1 MTFLG
6 AKLPCRPLRFRFTVF
21 LTSLFQ
27 PCCIAGVAV
36 VNLPKNATLFP
47 ALVFF
52 GDSIVD
58 TGNNNYIKTI
68 AKANFPPY
76 GKDFVG
82 GIPTGR
88 FSDGKILSDL
98 FAEELGIKPVLPPFL
113 DPSLQ
118 DQDLLTG
125 VSFASANTGYDPL
138 TARLSCVLSFSDQFE
153 LFKDYISKLKK
164 IAGDEKSSAI
174 LRESLIGVIA
184 GNNDIAITYFNT
196 PLRKFQH
203 DVPSYTDLLV
213 SYASTFVQDL
223 YRLGARNIGVFS
235 SLPLGCMPLE
245 RTIGGG
251 LERKCAEKYNEAAQL
266 FNNKLSAEIASLD
279 AKLTEAKIV
288 YVDIYNP
295 ILDITLNPQKYGF
308 KIADKGC
315 CGITGKVEVS
325 FLCKCACSNVDD
337 YVYWDSV
344 HPTEKTYKILVHRI
358 LEEYYFNLTT

>member
-1 MTFLG
+1 MTFLR
-6 AKLPCRPLRFRFTVF
+6 AKLPCRPSYFRFTVF
-21 LTSLFQ
+21 LASLFLS
-27 PCCIAGVAV
+27 CSIARVAV
-36 VNLPKNATLFP
+36 VKLPKNATLFP

-76 GKDFVG
+76 GKDFIG

-125 VSFASANTGYDPL
+125 VSFA
-138 TARLSCVLSFSDQFE
+138 
-153 LFKDYISKLKK
+153 FKEYVSKLKK

-196 PLRKFQH
+196 PLRKLH
-203 DVPSYTDLLV
+203 YDVPSYTDLLV
-213 SYASTFVQDL
+213 RYASTFVQDL

-251 LERKCAEKYNEAAQL
+251 LERKCAEQYNEAAQL

-279 AKLTEAKIV
+279 AQLTEAKIV

-315 CGITGKVEVS
+315 CGITGAVEVS

-344 HPTEKTYKILVHRI
+344 HPTEKTYKILVRRI
-358 LEEYYFNLTT
+358 LDEYFNFTT